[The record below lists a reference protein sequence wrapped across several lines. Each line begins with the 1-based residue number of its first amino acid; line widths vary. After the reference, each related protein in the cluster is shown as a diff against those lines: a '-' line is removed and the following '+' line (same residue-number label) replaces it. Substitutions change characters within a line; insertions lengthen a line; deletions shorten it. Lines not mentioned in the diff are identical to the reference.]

1 MTTVPPNIKKYMIY
15 DEAVLKER
23 WDLCSSCEF
32 LTDSNS
38 CKKCGCFMKVKHKLA
53 HASCPIG
60 KWDKYIPEIV
70 EKSNKF
76 GTPVS
81 DLIKAKKEEI
91 AMEQNNS

>member
-1 MTTVPPNIKKYMIY
+1 MSKVGEHFRELKKLQRDMNPIDIKP
-15 DEAVLKER
+15 E
-23 WDLCSSCEF
+23 
-32 LTDSNS
+32 
-38 CKKCGCFMKVKHKLA
+38 
-53 HASCPIG
+53 

-91 AMEQNNS
+91 AIEQNNS